1 MDTPALVPPDN
12 SQEQRVLDRLS
23 EIRNRL
29 VLLKTDRTTYL
40 RSQDVIPLYDETI
53 EQVNQLDE
61 SLGFAEGK
69 PTTQRKCA
77 LSFRARMYLTSRV
90 ALV

>member
-1 MDTPALVPPDN
+1 MDTPALVPPDT
-12 SQEQRVLDRLS
+12 SQEQRVFDKLS
-23 EIRNRL
+23 EIRNQL

-61 SLGFAEGK
+61 SLGFADGK
-69 PTTQRKCA
+69 PTTQRTLA
-77 LSFRARMYLTSRV
+77 PSRLATQPLIPRAH
-90 ALV
+90 